1 MRRGHAERAATL
13 RRRALLPAG
22 LRTPLLSPMS
32 VLSRQ
37 PTDPY
42 GPPSLA
48 WGMWKRFL
56 VAAVLIV
63 VLAGGA
69 TATVALNEVGG
80 IGKRFFKP
88 DNTVKLKNN
97 LIAEYTGGPQT
108 YLVLGTDR
116 RPKSKDA
123 LDRTDPPHSDTILL
137 VRFDPGQGQTSV
149 MSIPRD
155 LLVNIKSS
163 KGEYYPQEKIN
174 AAYTYGAQLGG
185 VKGSMELAAETI
197 EKEVFPGLTL
207 NGIVDVNFASFIKIV
222 DTLGC
227 VYVNVDHR
235 YLHVNGEGAE
245 LYSEIN
251 LQPGYQKLCYNNALS
266 YVRYRHG
273 DSDFVRV
280 ARQQDFL
287 RSLREQVSSSDLLG
301 QLEHVADVVGKA
313 IVTAGFSSSAHR
325 VIDLA
330 KLIGFSQGK
339 PLRQVKFRA
348 ASTNFALKGGSY
360 VTSTPAMER
369 ATLDDFLHGDEKV
382 AVPKPAPRPRA
393 RHSHH
398 SHGHHASAPSA
409 ASLGLA
415 PTPSTGDEE
424 LAKQT
429 VSMPLRVLYPSLQ
442 TASSIE
448 QPARAYD
455 LRDQVKRLHNA
466 YVAVWQENTLGGYYD
481 FEGSNWK
488 KPPLIDHPSEERTID
503 HTKYLIF
510 ADGSHIHVIAWRSG
524 KMLYWLTNTLLE
536 DLSNEQMLAIARS
549 AKPLH

>member
-1 MRRGHAERAATL
+1 MDER
-13 RRRALLPAG
+13 
-22 LRTPLLSPMS
+22 
-32 VLSRQ
+32 
-37 PTDPY
+37 
-42 GPPSLA
+42 PPSLA

-56 VAAVLIV
+56 VAAVLIAG
-63 VLAGGA
+63 LAGGA
-69 TATVALNEVGG
+69 TATIALNEVEKVGE
-80 IGKRFFKP
+80 KVFQH
-88 DNTVKLKNN
+88 TVKVGNHLVHP
-97 LIAEYTGGPQT
+97 YTGGPQT
-108 YLVLGTDR
+108 YLILGSDR
-116 RPKSKDA
+116 RTKSKDA
-123 LDRTDPPHSDTILL
+123 LDRTDPPHSDTMLL

-174 AAYTYGAQLGG
+174 AAYTYGARLGG

-197 EKEVFPGLTL
+197 EKEVFPGLEI
-207 NGIVDVNFASFIKIV
+207 NGIVDVNFSSFIKIV

-235 YLHVNGEGAE
+235 YLHINGEGGE

-280 ARQQDFL
+280 ARQQDFI
-287 RSLREQVSSSDLLG
+287 RALREQVSAENLLG
-301 QLEHVADVVGKA
+301 QVEHVAKVVGKA
-313 IVTAGFSSSAHR
+313 IVTAGFSHSAGR

-348 ASTNFALKGGSY
+348 TSTNFALKGGSY
-360 VTSTPAMER
+360 VTSTKALEQ
-369 ATLDDFLHGDEKV
+369 ATLDDFLNGAESV
-382 AVPKPAPRPRA
+382 SAPKPSTPRRA
-393 RHSHH
+393 G
-398 SHGHHASAPSA
+398 HGAHRKHAHRASSSA

-415 PTPSTGDEE
+415 STPTSGDEE

-429 VSMPLRVLYPSLQ
+429 IGMPLHVLYPTLQ
-442 TASSIE
+442 TAAAEE
-448 QPARAYD
+448 QPTRAYYVRD
-455 LRDQVKRLHNA
+455 KGGRLRHA
-466 YVAVWQENTLGGYYD
+466 YVVVFKQNTLGGYYD
-481 FEGSNWK
+481 FEGTDWPR
-488 KPPLIDHPSEERTID
+488 PPLIAHPNQQRKIGHKTYMLF
-503 HTKYLIF
+503 T
-510 ADGSHIHVIAWRSG
+510 DGSHIHVIAWRRG
-524 KMLYWLTNTLLE
+524 KMLYWITNTLLE

-549 AKPLH
+549 AKPLR

>member
-1 MRRGHAERAATL
+1 MNEH
-13 RRRALLPAG
+13 
-22 LRTPLLSPMS
+22 
-32 VLSRQ
+32 V
-37 PTDPY
+37 
-42 GPPSLA
+42 PSLA

-56 VAAVLIV
+56 VAAVLIAA
-63 VLAGGA
+63 LAGGA
-69 TATVALNEVGG
+69 TATIALNEVEG
-80 IGKRFFKP
+80 IAKHIFKAG
-88 DNTVKLKNN
+88 NSVKLKSHV
-97 LIAEYTGGPQT
+97 IAEYTGGPQT
-108 YLVLGTDR
+108 YLVLGSDR
-116 RPKSKDA
+116 RAKSKDA

-137 VRFDPGQGQTSV
+137 VRFDPNQGQTSV
-149 MSIPRD
+149 LSIPRD

-197 EKEVFPGLTL
+197 EKEVFPGLTI
-207 NGIVDVNFASFIKIV
+207 NGIVDVNFSSFIKIV

-245 LYSEIN
+245 AYSEIN

-287 RSLREQVSSSDLLG
+287 RALREQVSSSDLLG

-313 IVTAGFSSSAHR
+313 IVTAGFSSSADR
-325 VIDLA
+325 VIELA

-348 ASTNFALKGGSY
+348 TSTNFALKGGSY
-360 VTSTPAMER
+360 VTSTPELEK
-369 ATLDDFLHGDEKV
+369 ATLEDFLNGDEKV
-382 AVPKPAPRPRA
+382 AKPKPAAPHASSHGRHRS
-393 RHSHH
+393 HSHA
-398 SHGHHASAPSA
+398 HGSSAPSA
-409 ASLGLA
+409 ASLGLSSSGSA
-415 PTPSTGDEE
+415 GEAE
-424 LAKQT
+424 IAKGT
-429 VSMPLRVLYPSLQ
+429 INMPLRVLYPSLQ
-442 TASSIE
+442 SASSTE

-455 LRDQVKRLHNA
+455 LRDQGNRLRHA
-466 YVAVWQENTLGGYYD
+466 YVAVWQANALGGYYD
-481 FEGSNWK
+481 FEGTDWK
-488 KPPLIDHPSEERTID
+488 KPPIIAHPNEQRKIG
-503 HTKYLIF
+503 HTTYMLF
-510 ADGSHIHVIAWRSG
+510 TDGSHIHVIAWRQG
-524 KMLYWLTNTLLE
+524 HMVYWLTNTLLE

-549 AKPLH
+549 AKPLR

>member
-1 MRRGHAERAATL
+1 MNEH
-13 RRRALLPAG
+13 
-22 LRTPLLSPMS
+22 
-32 VLSRQ
+32 V
-37 PTDPY
+37 
-42 GPPSLA
+42 PSLA

-56 VAAVLIV
+56 IAAVLIAA
-63 VLAGGA
+63 LAGGA
-69 TATVALNEVGG
+69 TATITLSEAKHFGEIV
-80 IGKRFFKP
+80 FKP
-88 DNTVKLKNN
+88 GNTVPVKPG
-97 LIAEYTGGPQT
+97 LIPKYTGGPQT
-108 YLVLGTDR
+108 YLVLGSDR
-116 RPKSKDA
+116 RAKSKDA

-137 VRFDPGQGQTSV
+137 VRFDPNQGQTSV

-174 AAYTYGAQLGG
+174 AAYTYGAQLDG

-197 EKEVFPGLTL
+197 KKEVFPGLVI

-245 LYSEIN
+245 AYSEIN

-301 QLEHVADVVGKA
+301 QLEHVARVVGKA
-313 IVTAGFSSSAHR
+313 IVTAGFSSSADR
-325 VIDLA
+325 VIELA

-348 ASTNFALKGGSY
+348 TSTNFAVKGGSY
-360 VTSTPAMER
+360 VTSTPELEK
-369 ATLDDFLHGDEKV
+369 ATLDDFLNGDEKV
-382 AVPKPAPRPRA
+382 AHPKPAAPHP
-393 RHSHH
+393 S
-398 SHGHHASAPSA
+398 SHGHHSHHAHGSSAPSA
-409 ASLGLA
+409 ASLGLSSSGSA
-415 PTPSTGDEE
+415 GEAE
-424 LAKQT
+424 IAKGT
-429 VSMPLRVLYPSLQ
+429 INMPLRVLYPSLQ
-442 TASSIE
+442 SSSSTE

-455 LRDQVKRLHNA
+455 LRDQGNRLRHA
-466 YVAVWQENTLGGYYD
+466 YVAVWQANALGGYYD
-481 FEGSNWK
+481 FEGTDWK
-488 KPPLIDHPSEERTID
+488 KPPIIAHPNEQRKIG
-503 HTKYLIF
+503 HTTYMLF
-510 ADGSHIHVIAWRSG
+510 TDGSHIHVIAWRQG
-524 KMLYWLTNTLLE
+524 KMVYWLTNTLLE

-549 AKPLH
+549 AKPLR

>member
-1 MRRGHAERAATL
+1 MDDQR
-13 RRRALLPAG
+13 
-22 LRTPLLSPMS
+22 
-32 VLSRQ
+32 
-37 PTDPY
+37 
-42 GPPSLA
+42 PPSLA

-56 VAAVLIV
+56 LAGLLIAALS
-63 VLAGGA
+63 GGA

-80 IGKRFFKP
+80 IGKLIIK
-88 DNTVKLKNN
+88 NTVKVGKDVVKP
-97 LIAEYTGGPQT
+97 YTGGPQT
-108 YLVLGTDR
+108 YLILGSDR
-116 RPKSKDA
+116 RRKSKDA
-123 LDRTDPPHSDTILL
+123 LDRTDPPHSDTMLL

-174 AAYTYGAQLGG
+174 AAYTYGAKLGG

-197 EKEVFPGLTL
+197 EHEVFPGLVL
-207 NGIVDVNFASFIKIV
+207 NGIIDVNFASFIKIV
-222 DTLGC
+222 DALGC

-235 YLHVNGEGAE
+235 YLHVNGEGGE

-287 RSLREQVSSSDLLG
+287 RALREQVSPANVLG
-301 QLEHVADVVGKA
+301 QVEHVATVVGRA
-313 IVTAGFSSSAHR
+313 IVTAGLSPSADH

-348 ASTNFALKGGSY
+348 SSSNYGFKGQSF
-360 VTSTPAMER
+360 VTTTPTLAR
-369 ATLDDFLHGDEKV
+369 ATLDDFLNGDEKV
-382 AVPKPAPRPRA
+382 AAPAPKP
-393 RHSHH
+393 SHH
-398 SHGHHASAPSA
+398 SSRAKHGHKHAHHASAPTS

-415 PTPSTGDEE
+415 PTPSSGDEE

-429 VSMPLRVLYPSLQ
+429 INMPLKVLYPSVQ
-442 TASSIE
+442 TAVSE
-448 QPARAYD
+448 VQPTRAYD
-455 LRDQVKRLHNA
+455 LRDKGQRLRHA
-466 YVAVWQENTLGGYYD
+466 YVVVWKENTLGGYYD
-481 FEGSNWK
+481 FEGTDWPH
-488 KPPLIDHPSEERTID
+488 PPIVAHPNEQRKIG
-503 HTKYLIF
+503 HTTYMLF
-510 ADGSHIHVIAWRSG
+510 DDGSHIHVIAWREG
-524 KMLYWLTNTLLE
+524 KMLYWITNTLLE

-549 AKPLH
+549 AKPLR